1 MNVSLPFASPARKQD
16 TTNNN
21 KQGQPH
27 DSASQIYSEDFAK
40 FCGILRIYE
49 LYISTFNGTNNK
61 NLVKILY
68 HVKNRKSTS
77 LIFKFHYEK
86 V

>member
-27 DSASQIYSEDFAK
+27 DTHTMGQISLGVVRK
-40 FCGILRIYE
+40 LRLQE
-49 LYISTFNGTNNK
+49 EGG
-61 NLVKILY
+61 
-68 HVKNRKSTS
+68 R
-77 LIFKFHYEK
+77 
-86 V
+86 

>member
-27 DSASQIYSEDFAK
+27 DTFAWWQQFSEVALLKLNPQCDCLDFA
-40 FCGILRIYE
+40 
-49 LYISTFNGTNNK
+49 
-61 NLVKILY
+61 
-68 HVKNRKSTS
+68 
-77 LIFKFHYEK
+77 FHYFQQANLDFFARLLIEG
-86 V
+86 